1 MSLARVKAMRHP
13 LDLRHL
19 HVQGR
24 RLPGGSGVGSRCLSC
39 VISAHTYKPT
49 TPDPFSSPSFL
60 HAIREGQL
68 EDYVIKAGG
77 AEKVLHFG
85 SNVTRK
91 LERPLS
97 FQEGTNQYSIA
108 LERTDADQLYPSGH
122 A

>member
-1 MSLARVKAMRHP
+1 MRYI
-13 LDLRHL
+13 
-19 HVQGR
+19 
-24 RLPGGSGVGSRCLSC
+24 
-39 VISAHTYKPT
+39 ISVYTYKTT
-49 TPDPFSSPSFL
+49 TPDPFSSL
-60 HAIREGQL
+60 HAVREGQL
-68 EDYVIKAGG
+68 QDYVIKAGG

-91 LERPLS
+91 LERRLS